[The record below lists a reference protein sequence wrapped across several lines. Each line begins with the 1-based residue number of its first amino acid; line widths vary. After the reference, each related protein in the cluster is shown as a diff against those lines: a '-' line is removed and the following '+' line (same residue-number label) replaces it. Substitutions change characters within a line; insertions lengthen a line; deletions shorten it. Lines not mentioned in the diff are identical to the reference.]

1 MFHRT
6 QDILVNILLLFI
18 FPFVNFQCLRNT
30 FVNVERLHWE
40 KKNVVGERWMRLYW
54 KRPRFRL
61 PFLKFSFLYFIAY
74 PTSLENYITLILQ
87 KDKIKKKLHRRI
99 RVLRE
104 RQKVC
109 NFISFLLF
117 DKLINSFCRWNKM
130 HDLSPSHNGQTDLP
144 DPQSVCGSSPLS
156 AV

>member
-1 MFHRT
+1 M
-6 QDILVNILLLFI
+6 VNVLLLFI
-18 FPFVNFQCLRNT
+18 FPFVNFSMLKKYICQCRKVKPRKEECGWWK
-30 FVNVERLHWE
+30 VNVIT
-40 KKNVVGERWMRLYW
+40 VVYW
-54 KRPRFRL
+54 KETSISFAI
-61 PFLKFSFLYFIAY
+61 LKVQLFVFHRIS
-74 PTSLENYITLILQ
+74 TSLENYITLILQ
-87 KDKIKKKLHRRI
+87 KNKTKKKLHRRI
-99 RVLRE
+99 RVLGE